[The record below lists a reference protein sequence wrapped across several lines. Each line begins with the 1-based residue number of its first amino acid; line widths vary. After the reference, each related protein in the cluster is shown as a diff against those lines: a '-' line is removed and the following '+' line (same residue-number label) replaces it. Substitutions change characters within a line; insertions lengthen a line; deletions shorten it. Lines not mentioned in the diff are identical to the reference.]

1 MKYEISYYPIV
12 LLCHAMPCNLTI
24 WRSVPLSYGRYIYH
38 TQHIWTS
45 KINYKRIYFPILC
58 FLAVKLNKQIFS
70 CKEKLEMNFIFC
82 NLMLLQSPIIDNT
95 QVWVPCKLQLIN
107 VEMRQW
113 SCWRLLSQVRWND
126 PIFIFILW
134 YMNIYYII
142 YKYIISPC
150 NLSNKIKTKM
160 CRLREEEAQKI

>member
-1 MKYEISYYPIV
+1 
-12 LLCHAMPCNLTI
+12 
-24 WRSVPLSYGRYIYH
+24 
-38 TQHIWTS
+38 
-45 KINYKRIYFPILC
+45 
-58 FLAVKLNKQIFS
+58 
-70 CKEKLEMNFIFC
+70 MNFIFC

-95 QVWVPCKLQLIN
+95 QVWVPWKLQLIT

-150 NLSNKIKTKM
+150 NLSKPKCAGWGRRRLRKYRAGLIDKICNKIKNPKVNNDFH
-160 CRLREEEAQKI
+160 EYKSHIAQMNYKITRRHKYTPKI